1 MKRISTIQQH
11 TDTMLLRITSQALTK
26 RNITV
31 KYDMSDIDES
41 KFKSSTMGLDMK
53 KRANIS
59 LLAAS
64 LYDRIVSCIPNG
76 ENAVFVLKKYTKAH
90 VNMNPYY
97 AQLQTSSGEIV
108 DFISAMHYLSSE
120 DISMQ
125 NMIHNV
131 LRSHPDCTE
140 LANSKT
146 DVKEK
151 LSCLFA
157 QMSLEEYRDFIM
169 DMLFV
174 ANDTFL
180 YDISERGIRFYTFK
194 HKLLDSWLNNIS
206 QKSFFTSLNDGNSKN
221 VMGIE
226 LSIIPGTDCIHVQR
240 PIRLSKYHD
249 MCAESVDKYAN
260 YLIGSESF

>member
-1 MKRISTIQQH
+1 MKRISTMQQH

-31 KYDMSDIDES
+31 KYDMSDIDEAR
-41 KFKSSTMGLDMK
+41 FKSSTMGLDMK

-59 LLAAS
+59 LLATS
-64 LYDRIVSCIPNG
+64 LYDKIVSSIPDG

-90 VNMNPYY
+90 VNRNPYY
-97 AQLQTSSGEIV
+97 GQLQISSGKIV
-108 DFISAMHYLSSE
+108 DFISAMHYLSIE

-125 NMIHNV
+125 DMAYNI

-221 VMGIE
+221 VMEIE

-249 MCAESVDKYAN
+249 MYAESVDKYAN
-260 YLIGSESF
+260 YPIGSESF

>member
-1 MKRISTIQQH
+1 
-11 TDTMLLRITSQALTK
+11 
-26 RNITV
+26 
-31 KYDMSDIDES
+31 MSDIDEAR
-41 KFKSSTMGLDMK
+41 FKSSTTGLDMK
-53 KRANIS
+53 KRAYIS
-59 LLAAS
+59 LLAVS
-64 LYDRIVSCIPNG
+64 LYDRIVSCVPEG

-97 AQLQTSSGEIV
+97 GQLQTSSGKIV

-125 NMIHNV
+125 DMVHNI
-131 LRSHPDCTE
+131 LRSHPDYTE
-140 LANSKT
+140 SVNSKT

-151 LSCLFA
+151 LSYLFA
-157 QMSLEEYRDFIM
+157 QMSLEEYRNFIM

-180 YDISERGIRFYTFK
+180 YDISERGTRFYTFK
-194 HKLLDSWLNNIS
+194 HKLLYSWLNNIS
-206 QKSFFTSLNDGNSKN
+206 QNSFFTSLNDGNSKN

-226 LSIIPGTDCIHVQR
+226 LSIIPGTDCIHIQR

-249 MCAESVDKYAN
+249 MYSEFENKYAKN
-260 YLIGSESF
+260 HIGTESF

>member
-1 MKRISTIQQH
+1 MKRISTTQQH
-11 TDTMLLRITSQALTK
+11 TDTMLLRITSQRLTK

-41 KFKSSTMGLDMK
+41 KFKTSTFGLDIK
-53 KRANIS
+53 KRSYIMFLADS
-59 LLAAS
+59 LCN
-64 LYDRIVSCIPNG
+64 RIMSYIPDG
-76 ENAVFVLKKYTKAH
+76 ENAVFILKKYTKAH
-90 VNMNPYY
+90 VSMNPYY
-97 AQLQTSSGEIV
+97 GQLQTSSGKIV

-125 NMIHNV
+125 DMVHNI

-146 DVKEK
+146 DVKDK

-174 ANDTFL
+174 SNDTFL
-180 YDISERGIRFYTFK
+180 YDISEKGMRFYTFRR
-194 HKLLDSWLNNIS
+194 KLLDSWLNNIS
-206 QKSFFTSLNDGNSKN
+206 QNSFFTSLNDGNSKN

-226 LSIIPGTDCIHVQR
+226 MSIIPGTDRIHIQR

-249 MCAESVDKYAN
+249 MYTESVDKYTN